1 MTIFWLIIHIVSDDK
16 KEGLIMEK
24 EIKAP
29 VIDWKANYD
38 VVVLGFGG
46 SGATAARFAADN
58 GAKVLIVDVAPYG
71 HEGGNTRYSAQLL
84 GTGTDYDKLK
94 EYYLGLTHPM
104 DLPEDMVDTFVR
116 GMCNMREYV
125 KKYLG
130 VEPVSFINDFTKLPK
145 QYRAGVCQEYPE
157 LKGHEAH
164 DYTLVHNGWFDAALW
179 KLLREKVLERKDK
192 IDVWYEARAIH
203 LIQDPVTKVIKGA
216 QIEKL
221 GQKINVLARKGVV
234 LTTGGF
240 EDNKEMI
247 QNYLAAPK
255 LAPLGTIYNRG
266 DGISMAQEVG
276 AKLWHMD
283 NYESL
288 GLLHGLSF
296 DTPEGE
302 RSKLILGWP
311 ELNHGSVFMVV
322 DDGKRYFNEAGQNR
336 HGHIY
341 DHGIWRVPRTHEKP
355 YIIFDQK
362 QYETIEAGKIPYDK
376 FNEKLIKADS
386 LEELATKTGL
396 DAAGLKEQVEMFNRF
411 VAIGHDD
418 QFGRD
423 IKTMAEFSET
433 GPFYAIKMAYNVLN
447 TQGGPERNTKA
458 QILDAN
464 NQPIPHL
471 FGAGELG
478 GINANQYQGGGNL
491 AECLIFGKIAGSQA
505 ANVTDEVKEKASD
518 QYNGIN
524 ELVDGDKVKNIK
536 LGKDQYLGESNA
548 GIGGK
553 LVVRITYDNGIKNV
567 EVVQNHESEDVGKKA
582 LKIIPERIVK
592 ENKADVDAVSGA
604 SATSRAI
611 SEAVNKALKNVK
623 KK

>member
-1 MTIFWLIIHIVSDDK
+1 
-16 KEGLIMEK
+16 MEQ
-24 EIKAP
+24 ETKAP

-38 VVVLGFGG
+38 VIVLGFGG
-46 SGATAARFAADN
+46 AGATAARFAADN
-58 GAKVLIVDVAPYG
+58 GAKVVIVDVAPYG

-84 GTGTDYDKLK
+84 GIGTDYDKLK
-94 EYYLGLTHPM
+94 EYYHGLTHPM
-104 DLPEDMVDTFVR
+104 DLPEDMVETYVR

-125 KKYLG
+125 KNIWVLNQLVLSMILVRYQK
-130 VEPVSFINDFTKLPK
+130 E
-145 QYRAGVCQEYPE
+145 YRAEVAQEYPE
-157 LKGHEAH
+157 LKEHEAH

-179 KLLREKVLERKDK
+179 KLLRQKVLDRKDK
-192 IDVWYEARAIH
+192 IDVWYEARASH
-203 LIQDPVTKVIKGA
+203 LIQDPVSKVIKGV

-221 GQKINVLARKGVV
+221 GQKINVLARRGVI

-240 EDNKEMI
+240 ENNKEMI

-255 LAPLGTIYNRG
+255 LAPLGTIYNKG

-276 AKLWHMD
+276 AKMWHMY

-302 RSKLILGWP
+302 RSKLVLGWP

-322 DDGKRYFNEAGQNR
+322 GDGKRYFNESGPNR
-336 HGHIY
+336 HGHIF
-341 DHGIWRVPRTHEKP
+341 DHGIWRVPRSHEKP

-362 QYETIEAGKIPYDK
+362 QYETIEAGQIPYDK
-376 FNEKLIKADS
+376 FNEKLIKADT
-386 LEELATKTGL
+386 LEELAKKTGV
-396 DAAGLKEQVEMFNRF
+396 DANGLKEQVEMFNRF
-411 VAIGHDD
+411 VENGHDD

-423 IKTMAEFSET
+423 IKSMAKFAED

-458 QILDAN
+458 EILDVN
-464 NQPIPHL
+464 NNPIPHL
-471 FGAGELG
+471 YGAGELG

-491 AECLIFGKIAGSQA
+491 AECLIFGKIAGEQA
-505 ANVTDEVKEKASD
+505 ANVTDEVTDEASD
-518 QYNGIN
+518 KYNGIN
-524 ELVDGDKVKNIK
+524 ELADGDKVKDIK
-536 LGKDQYLGESNA
+536 LDKDQYLGESNA

-553 LVVRITYDNGIKNV
+553 LVVRVTYDNGIKNV
-567 EVVQNHESEDVGKKA
+567 EIVQNHESEDVGKRA
-582 LKIIPERIVK
+582 LKVIPERIVK
-592 ENKADVDAVSGA
+592 ENTPDVDAVSGA

-611 SEAVNKALKNVK
+611 SEAVRKALKNMK
-623 KK
+623 E

>member
-1 MTIFWLIIHIVSDDK
+1 
-16 KEGLIMEK
+16 MEK
-24 EIKAP
+24 ETKSP

-46 SGATAARFAADN
+46 AGATAARFAADN
-58 GAKVLIVDVAPYG
+58 GAKVLIVDIAPYG

-84 GTGTDYDKLK
+84 GTGTDYKKLK

-104 DLPEDMVDTFVR
+104 DLPEDMVETYVH

-130 VEPVSFINDFTKLPK
+130 VDPVSFINDFSKFPK
-145 QYRAGVCQEYPE
+145 EYRVEICQEYPE

-164 DYTLVHNGWFDAALW
+164 DYTTVHNGWFDAALW
-179 KLLREKVLERKDK
+179 KLLRQKILDRKDK
-192 IDVWYEARAIH
+192 IDVWYEARASH
-203 LIQDPVTKVIKGA
+203 LIQDPFSKIIKGV

-221 GQKINVLARKGVV
+221 GQKINVLARRGVI

-240 EDNKEMI
+240 ENNKEMI

-255 LAPLGTIYNRG
+255 LTPLGTLYNKG
-266 DGISMAQEVG
+266 DGISMAEEVG
-276 AKLWHMD
+276 AKMWHMY

-302 RSKLILGWP
+302 RSKLILSWP

-322 DDGKRYFNEAGQNR
+322 DDGKRYFNEAGPNR
-336 HGHIY
+336 HGHIF
-341 DHGIWRVPRTHEKP
+341 DHGAWRIPRSHEKP

-362 QYETIEAGKIPYDK
+362 QYEIIESGQIPYDQ
-376 FNEKLIKADS
+376 FNEKLIKAET
-386 LEELATKTGL
+386 LEELAEKIGVDTE
-396 DAAGLKEQVEMFNRF
+396 GLKEQVEMFNQF
-411 VAIGHDD
+411 VENGHDD

-423 IKTMAEFSET
+423 IESMTEFSAE

-458 QILDAN
+458 EILDVN
-464 NQPIPHL
+464 DEPIPHL
-471 FGAGELG
+471 YGAGELG
-478 GINANQYQGGGNL
+478 GINANKYQGGGNL
-491 AECLIFGKIAGSQA
+491 AECLIFGKIAGEQA
-505 ANVTDEVKEKASD
+505 ANVTDEVTDEASD
-518 QYNGIN
+518 KYNGIN
-524 ELVDGDKVKNIK
+524 ELADGDKIKDIK

-553 LVVRITYDNGIKNV
+553 LVVRVTYDNGIKNV
-567 EVVQNHESEDVGKKA
+567 EVMQNHESEDIGKHA
-582 LKIIPERIVK
+582 LKVIPERIVK
-592 ENKADVDAVSGA
+592 ENKPDVDAVSGA

-611 SEAVNKALKNVK
+611 SEAVRKALKNVK
-623 KK
+623 E

>member
-1 MTIFWLIIHIVSDDK
+1 
-16 KEGLIMEK
+16 MEK

-84 GTGTDYDKLK
+84 GTGMDYDKLK

>member
-1 MTIFWLIIHIVSDDK
+1 
-16 KEGLIMEK
+16 MEQ
-24 EIKAP
+24 ETKAP

-46 SGATAARFAADN
+46 AGATAARFAADN
-58 GAKVLIVDVAPYG
+58 GTKVLIADVAPYG

-104 DLPEDMVDTFVR
+104 DLPEDMVETYVR
-116 GMCNMREYV
+116 GMCNMQEYI

-130 VEPVSFINDFTKLPK
+130 VEPVSFINDFSKIPK
-145 QYRAGVCQEYPE
+145 EYRAGIAQEYPE

-179 KLLREKVLERKDK
+179 KLLRQKVLDRKDK
-192 IDVWYEARAIH
+192 IDVWYEARATH
-203 LIQDPVTKVIKGA
+203 LIQDPVSKVIKGV

-221 GQKINVLARKGVV
+221 GQKINVLARRGVI

-240 EDNKEMI
+240 ENNKEMI

-255 LAPLGTIYNRG
+255 LAPLGTIYNKG
-266 DGISMAQEVG
+266 DGISMEQEVG
-276 AKLWHMD
+276 AKMWHMY

-302 RSKLILGWP
+302 RSKLVLSWP
-311 ELNHGSVFMVV
+311 ELNHGSVLMVA
-322 DDGKRYFNEAGQNR
+322 DDGKRYFNEAGPNR
-336 HGHIY
+336 HGHIF
-341 DHGIWRVPRTHEKP
+341 DHGIWRVPRSHEKP

-362 QYETIEAGKIPYDK
+362 QHETIEAGQIPYDK
-376 FNEKLIKADS
+376 FNEKLIKAGT
-386 LEELATKTGL
+386 LEELAKKKGV
-396 DAAGLKEQVEMFNRF
+396 DANGLKEQVEMFNRF
-411 VAIGHDD
+411 VENGHDD

-423 IKTMAEFSET
+423 IKSMAKFSNE

-458 QILDAN
+458 EILDVN
-464 NQPIPHL
+464 DNPIPHL
-471 FGAGELG
+471 YGAGELG

-491 AECLIFGKIAGSQA
+491 AECLIFGKIAGEQA
-505 ANVTDEVKEKASD
+505 ANVTDEVTDEASD
-518 QYNGIN
+518 KYNGIN
-524 ELVDGDKVKNIK
+524 ELADGDKVKDIK
-536 LGKDQYLGESNA
+536 LDKDQYLGESNA

-553 LVVRITYDNGIKNV
+553 LVVRVTYDNGIKNV
-567 EVVQNHESEDVGKKA
+567 EIVQNHESEDVGKRA
-582 LKIIPERIVK
+582 LKVIPERIVK
-592 ENKADVDAVSGA
+592 ENTPDVDAVSGA

-611 SEAVNKALKNVK
+611 SEAVRKALKNVK
-623 KK
+623 E

>member
-1 MTIFWLIIHIVSDDK
+1 
-16 KEGLIMEK
+16 MEQ
-24 EIKAP
+24 ETKAP

-46 SGATAARFAADN
+46 AGATAARFAADN
-58 GAKVLIVDVAPYG
+58 GAKVLIADVAPYG

-104 DLPEDMVDTFVR
+104 DLPEDMIETYVR

-130 VEPVSFINDFTKLPK
+130 VEPVSFINDFSKIPK
-145 QYRAGVCQEYPE
+145 EYCVGVTQEYPE
-157 LKGHEAH
+157 LKGHETY

-179 KLLREKVLERKDK
+179 KLLRQKVLDRKDK
-192 IDVWYEARAIH
+192 IDVWYEARASH
-203 LIQDPVTKVIKGA
+203 LIQDPISKVIKGV

-221 GQKINVLARKGVV
+221 GQKINVLARRGVI

-240 EDNKEMI
+240 ENNKKMI

-255 LAPLGTIYNRG
+255 LTPLGTVYNKG

-276 AKLWHMD
+276 AKMWHMY

-302 RSKLILGWP
+302 RSKLVLSWP
-311 ELNHGSVFMVV
+311 ELNHGSVFMVA
-322 DDGKRYFNEAGQNR
+322 DDGKRYFNEAGPNR
-336 HGHIY
+336 HGHIF
-341 DHGIWRVPRTHEKP
+341 DHGIWRVPRSHEKP

-362 QYETIEAGKIPYDK
+362 QYETIEAGQIPYDK
-376 FNEKLIKADS
+376 FNEKLIKAGT
-386 LEELATKTGL
+386 LEELAEKTGV
-396 DAAGLKEQVEMFNRF
+396 DANGLKEQVEMFNRF
-411 VAIGHDD
+411 VENGYDD
-418 QFGRD
+418 QFDRD
-423 IKTMAEFSET
+423 IKSMAKFADK

-458 QILDAN
+458 EILDVN
-464 NQPIPHL
+464 DKPIPHL
-471 FGAGELG
+471 YGAGELG

-491 AECLIFGKIAGSQA
+491 AECLIFGKIAGEQA
-505 ANVTDEVKEKASD
+505 ANVTDEVTDEASD
-518 QYNGIN
+518 KYNGIN
-524 ELVDGDKVKNIK
+524 ELADGDKVKDIK
-536 LGKDQYLGESNA
+536 LDKDQYLGESNA

-553 LVVRITYDNGIKNV
+553 LVVRVTYDNGIKNV
-567 EVVQNHESEDVGKKA
+567 EIVQNHESEDVGKRA
-582 LKIIPERIVK
+582 LKVIPERIVK
-592 ENKADVDAVSGA
+592 ENTPDVDAVSGA

-611 SEAVNKALKNVK
+611 SEAVRKVLKNVK
-623 KK
+623 E

>member
-1 MTIFWLIIHIVSDDK
+1 
-16 KEGLIMEK
+16 MEK
-24 EIKAP
+24 ETKTT

-46 SGATAARFAADN
+46 AGATAARFAADN
-58 GAKVLIVDVAPYG
+58 GAKVLLVDIAPYG

-84 GTGTDYDKLK
+84 GTGTDYEKLK

-104 DLPEDMVDTFVR
+104 DLPKDMVETYVH
-116 GMCNMREYV
+116 GMCNMRKYV

-130 VEPVSFINDFTKLPK
+130 VEPVSFINDFSKIPK
-145 QYRAGVCQEYPE
+145 EYRSSVAQEYPE

-164 DYTLVHNGWFDAALW
+164 DYTLVHDGWFDASLW
-179 KLLREKVLERKDK
+179 KLLRQKVLDRKDK

-203 LIQDPVTKVIKGA
+203 LIQDPVSKVIKGV

-221 GQKINVLARKGVV
+221 GQKINVLARRGVV

-240 EDNKEMI
+240 ENNKEMI

-255 LAPLGTIYNRG
+255 LAPLGTIYNKG
-266 DGISMAQEVG
+266 DGISMAEEVG
-276 AKLWHMD
+276 AKLWHMY

-302 RSKLILGWP
+302 RSKLVLGWP

-322 DDGKRYFNEAGQNR
+322 DDGKRYFNEDGPNR
-336 HGHIY
+336 HGHIF

-362 QYETIEAGKIPYDK
+362 QYEKIETGQTPYDK
-376 FNEKLIKADS
+376 FNEKLIKADT
-386 LEELATKTGL
+386 LEELAEKTGVSS
-396 DAAGLKEQVEMFNRF
+396 DGLKEQVEMFNRF
-411 VAIGHDD
+411 VENGHDD

-423 IKTMAEFSET
+423 IKSMTKFAQE

-447 TQGGPERNTKA
+447 TQGGPERNSKA
-458 QILDAN
+458 EILDVN
-464 NQPIPHL
+464 NKPIPHL
-471 FGAGELG
+471 YGAGELG

-491 AECLIFGKIAGSQA
+491 AECLIFGKIAGEQA
-505 ANVTDEVKEKASD
+505 ASVTDEVTDEASD
-518 QYNGIN
+518 KYNGIN
-524 ELVDGDKVKNIK
+524 ELADGDKVKDIK
-536 LGKDQYLGESNA
+536 LDKDQYLGESNA

-553 LVVRITYDNGIKNV
+553 LVVRVTYDNGIKNV
-567 EVVQNHESEDVGKKA
+567 EVVQNHESEDIGKRA
-582 LKIIPERIVK
+582 LKVIPERIVK
-592 ENKADVDAVSGA
+592 ANNPDVDAVSGA

-611 SEAVNKALKNVK
+611 SEAVRKALKNVNE
-623 KK
+623 